1 MGACGVW
8 GRADASLR
16 FPPPPPPPAGSGS
29 PRGLGIPPRHC
40 PGAELL
46 APCWHGEHGL
56 FLGVCSPQALLW
68 GCCEL
73 SGVPSG
79 ECSSVHMGLG
89 GHDGLSGQDGQDT
102 G

>member
-1 MGACGVW
+1 MG
-8 GRADASLR
+8 L
-16 FPPPPPPPAGSGS
+16 GS
-29 PRGLGIPPRHC
+29 PPDTAL
-40 PGAELL
+40 ELSCWPL
-46 APCWHGEHGL
+46 AGTGSTVFFW
-56 FLGVCSPQALLW
+56 GVCSPQALLW

-89 GHDGLSGQDGQDT
+89 GTMAYPGRMGKIQDDPHGMVPM